1 MSRETALLLRGV
13 ALMLLLVLVA
23 WLLGG
28 CATAAPA
35 RGLGDRIPAHGHRVA
50 LRRRLPHRLVGSA
63 DRAAG
68 AGFDRM
74 IRGR

>member
-35 RGLGDRIPAHGHRVA
+35 PAFPDDMRLVCWQGSYYLGSVSAGEVA
-50 LRRRLPHRLVGSA
+50 RLPLSCS
-63 DRAAG
+63 
-68 AGFDRM
+68 
-74 IRGR
+74 